1 MAKLDTT
8 LIEGYENMTPEQ
20 KVAALEQLEYDD
32 HSAELEKTKNALT
45 KANGDA
51 AEWKRKHNA
60 LLSEEEL
67 KRQKEADE
75 KQAMIDELNTL
86 REEKL
91 IGSYKTSYMAN
102 GYDEALADATARA
115 LAAGEMEKVFANQ
128 KAFQDAH
135 DKALKAQLM
144 GKTPKPASD
153 GGDAGG
159 VMTLEALRKLSPV
172 ERAAYANDHPE
183 EYKSLYGGN

>member
-8 LIEGYENMTPEQ
+8 LIEGYNDMTPEQ
-20 KVAALEQLEYDD
+20 KVAALESLEYDD

-67 KRQKEADE
+67 KRQKEAEDR
-75 KQAMIDELNTL
+75 QAIMDELNTL

-91 IGSYKTSYMAN
+91 INGYKTSYMAN

-115 LAAGEMEKVFANQ
+115 LANGEMDKVFANQ

-144 GKTPKPASD
+144 GDTPKPA
-153 GGDAGG
+153 GGGEDAGSA
-159 VMTLEALRKLSPV
+159 MTLDALRKMAPDK
-172 ERAAYANDHPE
+172 RAEWAREHPD
-183 EYKSLYGGN
+183 EYKTLYGGN